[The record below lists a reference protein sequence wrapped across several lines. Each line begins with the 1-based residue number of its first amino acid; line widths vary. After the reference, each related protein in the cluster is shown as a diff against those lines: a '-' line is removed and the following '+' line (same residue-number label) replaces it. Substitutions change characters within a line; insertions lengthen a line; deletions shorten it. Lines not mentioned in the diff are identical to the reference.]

1 VELDLNRAEDRS
13 GQRAAQGKAGSP
25 PLLSGARGDNVG
37 CMDGD
42 CIAIAIA
49 RCSLV

>member
-1 VELDLNRAEDRS
+1 MELELNRAEDR
-13 GQRAAQGKAGSP
+13 RAAQGKAGSP